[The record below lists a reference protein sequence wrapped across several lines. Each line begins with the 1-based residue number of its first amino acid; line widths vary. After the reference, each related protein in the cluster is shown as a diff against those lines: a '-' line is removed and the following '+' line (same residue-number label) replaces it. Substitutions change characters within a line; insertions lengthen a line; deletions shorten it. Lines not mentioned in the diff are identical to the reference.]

1 MAAHPAKST
10 KPRGRVRQAL
20 WDGVRLIC
28 PACRRG
34 RIYESFFR
42 KNYRCP
48 ECRVIFERG
57 TEGDFLVTTVTAY
70 SIVAVFTCIIAFILN
85 FLFDGISLATQLII
99 TGCIGLLFSI
109 LFYRNMKGLAIG
121 GLHLVFGLYEDL
133 RER

>member
-1 MAAHPAKST
+1 MTAQPANSVKR
-10 KPRGRVRQAL
+10 RGRVRQAL
-20 WDGVRLIC
+20 WDGIRLIC

-42 KNYRCP
+42 KNHRCP

-57 TEGDFLVTTVTAY
+57 SEGDFLVTTVTAY

-85 FLFDGISLATQLII
+85 FAFHGIPLKTQLII
-99 TGCIGLLFSI
+99 TGGIGLVFTI

-121 GLHLVFGLYEDL
+121 GLHVVFGLYEDL